1 MKILVVDDSA
11 LERQRIEASLR
22 AQGHLVLLADNGFD
36 GLELATQET
45 PDVIL
50 LDVMM
55 PGIDGLETAR
65 RIRSRQN
72 HWSPIIFISA
82 NTQPED
88 IAAAIAA
95 GGDDY
100 LTKPINTLVLNAKL
114 LAMRRIVGMKSLLGR
129 LDTPAAEQEV
139 AQATAVDS
147 STGLATE
154 EAARHKLAQEF
165 ARCSR
170 TQQPVSLLFASID
183 GLEAQRDS
191 APVEALQACLRQA
204 ALSLRH
210 SAARISDF
218 AAHFRQWQVGAILP
232 DTPVSG
238 ALTVAERLR
247 QTMNELCQTDCQLA
261 VPPLCTLSIGL
272 ATAVP
277 RKECDSQILIDAAE
291 RMLRQAINEGGNRIE
306 ALAIDAPFRL
316 TPRELECL
324 QWSALGKS
332 SWEIA
337 GILQISESAVNFH
350 MANIRHK
357 FQVSSRRQAI
367 AQAIRLGLLRPS

>member
-11 LERQRIEASLR
+11 LERLRIEVSLR
-22 AQGHLVLLADNGFD
+22 AQGHQVLLAASGFAA
-36 GLELATQET
+36 LELAAQEA

-65 RIRSRQN
+65 RIRAQQKT
-72 HWSPIIFISA
+72 WSPIIFISA

-114 LAMRRIVGMKSLLGR
+114 LAMRRIVGLKSLLGR
-129 LDTPAAEQEV
+129 FDTPSALQEIT
-139 AQATAVDS
+139 QASAVDS

-183 GLEAQRDS
+183 GLAPAPGSPPS
-191 APVEALQACLRQA
+191 AALQACLHQA

-218 AAHFRQWQVGAILP
+218 AAHYRQWQIGAILP

-247 QTMNELCQTDCQLA
+247 QTMSELIQADRQ
-261 VPPLCTLSIGL
+261 VPGTQGCTLSIGL

-277 RKECDSQILIDAAE
+277 RKESDSQILIDAAD
-291 RMLRQAINEGGNRIE
+291 RMLQQAINDGGNRVE

-337 GILQISESAVNFH
+337 GILRISESAVNFH
-350 MANIRHK
+350 MANIRQK

>member
-11 LERQRIEASLR
+11 LERLRIEVSLR
-22 AQGHLVLLADNGFD
+22 AQGHQVLLADNGFKA
-36 GLELATQET
+36 LERAEEEN
-45 PDVIL
+45 PDLVL

-65 RIRSRQN
+65 RIRAQQKT
-72 HWSPIIFISA
+72 WSPIIFISA

-100 LTKPINTLVLNAKL
+100 LTKPINTLVLKAKL
-114 LAMRRIVGMKSLLGR
+114 LAMQRIASMKSLLGR
-129 LDTPAAEQEV
+129 LDTPGALQEV

-170 TQQPVSLLFASID
+170 TQQPVSLLLAHID
-183 GLEAQRDS
+183 GLESPQASLAAD
-191 APVEALQACLRQA
+191 PLQACLHHA

-218 AAHFRQWQVGAILP
+218 AAHYRPWQIVAILP

-238 ALTVAERLR
+238 ALTVTERLR
-247 QTMNELCQTDCQLA
+247 QTMNELCQADTRLESLQG
-261 VPPLCTLSIGL
+261 CTLSIGV
-272 ATAVP
+272 ATAIP
-277 RKECDSQILIDAAE
+277 RKESDSQILIDAAD
-291 RMLRQAINEGGNRIE
+291 RMLQQAINDGGNRTE

-337 GILQISESAVNFH
+337 AILQISESAVNFH
-350 MANIRHK
+350 MANIRQK
-357 FQVSSRRQAI
+357 FQVGSRRQAI
-367 AQAIRLGLLRPS
+367 AQAVRLGLLRPG